1 MTQVIKRRYTFSPQ
15 TWEKKWQAE
24 WQKRGYYIVDRYS
37 KKPKY
42 YVLDM
47 FPYPSGAGLH
57 VGHPLGYIASDIYA
71 RFKRHEG
78 YEVLHP
84 MGFDAF
90 GLPAEQYA
98 IQTGTHPAITTERN
112 IQRYKE
118 QLQMLGL
125 SYDPTA
131 EIRTC
136 DPRYYKWTQWIF
148 LKMFHSWYNKEK
160 DKAEPIST
168 LIDHFNQYGTKNLN
182 AATNFNEEFTA
193 EEWKQFDEKRR
204 QEILMHFRLAYLAE
218 VEVNWCPA
226 LGTVLANEE
235 VKDGVSERGG
245 YPVYRIPMRQ
255 WLLRI
260 TAYADRLL
268 EGLNRIDWSDAI
280 KEMQRNWIGKS
291 EGAII
296 FFPVENLNTQIE
308 VYTTRPDTLY
318 GVTFL
323 VLAPEHPLVSTLTS
337 PEQKKAVQNYL
348 NYIKRRTERERI
360 AQEKGITGVFLGVYA
375 LHPMAQN
382 RIPIYISEYV
392 LMHYGTGA
400 VMGVPA
406 HDQRDF
412 RFASHFHLPI
422 VQVIQPPTPH
432 DFQKG
437 AYEEKEGILINSGPY
452 SGMKVTEAIPKIIE
466 DLKQRKLGYPQT
478 TYKLRDAVFSRQRY
492 WGEPIPI
499 VYKEGIPY
507 PLPEEELP
515 LELPQVESYKPT
527 GTGES
532 PLANVKEWVE
542 LPDGSRRETHTM
554 PGWAGSSWYFLRY
567 IDPQNDQI
575 FCDPELEKRWMPVD
589 LYVGGAEHAVGH
601 LLYARFYT
609 KFLYDLGYVSHD
621 EPFQKLINQGMILG
635 RSNIIYKRKDENIFV
650 STDLI
655 QNKEEFIPI
664 HVAINLAP
672 NDRLNIEEFKQWM
685 PEYKDAQFIL
695 NEKGEFICDVLIE
708 KMSKSFHNVVN
719 PDDLCERY
727 GADTFRLYEMFL
739 GPITQHKPWDTNG
752 ITGVYNFLKRLWEFC
767 VDEEKGIKV
776 TDDFPTQKELH
787 ELHKTIQKVRQ
798 DIETLSFNTCVS
810 QFMIFLNFL
819 TKESSPKR
827 ALIEPFLILLS
838 PFAPHIA
845 EELWHLLGHTTTIQ
859 FEPYPKHDPQ
869 YLIETTITYPV
880 AVNGKV
886 RAQLTISTELDQ
898 ETVQQQALQL
908 PNIQKHIQNRTIQKI
923 IFVPKKMINIVVK

>member
-1 MTQVIKRRYTFSPQ
+1 MQATKKRYSFSPQ
-15 TWEKKWQAE
+15 IWEKKWQAE
-24 WQKRGYYIVDRYS
+24 WERKGYFIANRYS
-37 KKPKY
+37 KKPKC

-71 RFKRHEG
+71 RYKRHEG

-98 IQTGTHPAITTERN
+98 IQTGTHPAITTELN

-118 QLQMLGL
+118 QLRMLGL

-131 EIRTC
+131 ELRTC
-136 DPRYYKWTQWIF
+136 DPSYYKWTQWIF
-148 LKMFHSWYNKEK
+148 LQMFNSWYNQAH
-160 DKAEPIST
+160 DKAEPIAT
-168 LIDHFNQYGTKNLN
+168 LIAHFEKEGTNNLK
-182 AATNFNEEFTA
+182 AATTFSGQFTA
-193 EEWKQFDEKRR
+193 DEWKQLDEKRK

-280 KEMQRNWIGKS
+280 KEMQRNWIGRS
-291 EGAII
+291 EGAVI
-296 FFPVENLNTQIE
+296 FFPIEGHNLHLE
-308 VYTTRPDTLY
+308 VYTTCPDTLY

-323 VLAPEHPLVSTLTS
+323 VLAPEHPLVQTLTK
-337 PEQKKAVQNYL
+337 PEQKEKVQHYL
-348 NYIKRRTERERI
+348 EYIKQRTERQRI
-360 AQEKGITGVFLGVYA
+360 AQEKGITGVFLGSYA
-375 LHPMAQN
+375 IHPVTQQP
-382 RIPIYISEYV
+382 IPIYISEYV

-412 RFASHFHLPI
+412 RFAKHFHLPI
-422 VQVIQPPTPH
+422 IQVIAPPHSH
-432 DFQKG
+432 DFQTE
-437 AYEEKEGILINSGPY
+437 AYEEKTGRLIHSGPY
-452 SGMKVTEAIPKIIE
+452 TGMEVSEAIPKIIE
-466 DLKQRKLGYPQT
+466 DLKAKQLGYPKVN
-478 TYKLRDAVFSRQRY
+478 YKLRDAVFSRQRY

-499 VYKEGIPY
+499 LYKDGIPY
-507 PLPEEELP
+507 PLSEDELP

-532 PLANVKEWVE
+532 PLAAVKEWTE

-567 IDPQNDQI
+567 IDPQNPNT
-575 FCDPELEKRWMPVD
+575 FCSKELEQRWMPVD

-621 EPFQKLINQGMILG
+621 EPFQKLVNQGMILG
-635 RSNIIYKRKDENIFV
+635 RSNIIYKRKDKNVFL

-655 QNKEEFIPI
+655 TNKEEFIPI
-664 HVAINLAP
+664 HVDIRLAP
-672 NDRLNIEEFKQWM
+672 NDRLNIEQFKEWM
-685 PEYKDAQFIL
+685 PEYKDAEFVR

-719 PDDLCERY
+719 PDDLSAQY
-727 GADTFRLYEMFL
+727 GADVFRLYEMFL

-767 VDEEKGIKV
+767 VDEEQGIKV
-776 TDDFPTQKELH
+776 TDDPPTPEELH
-787 ELHKTIQKVRQ
+787 QLHKTIQKVRE
-798 DIETLSFNTCVS
+798 DIEKLAFNTCVS
-810 QFMIFLNFL
+810 QFMIFLNYL

-845 EELWHLLGHTTTIQ
+845 EELWHLLGHEETIQ
-859 FEPYPKHDPQ
+859 FEPYPKPDPQ
-869 YLIETTITYPV
+869 YLVETAITYPV

-886 RAQLTISTELDQ
+886 RAQLTVPANMDPEAIQ
-898 ETVQQQALQL
+898 HQALNL
-908 PNIQKHIQNRTIQKI
+908 PNIQKHIQNKTVVKI
-923 IFVPKKMINIVVK
+923 IFIPNRMINLVVK